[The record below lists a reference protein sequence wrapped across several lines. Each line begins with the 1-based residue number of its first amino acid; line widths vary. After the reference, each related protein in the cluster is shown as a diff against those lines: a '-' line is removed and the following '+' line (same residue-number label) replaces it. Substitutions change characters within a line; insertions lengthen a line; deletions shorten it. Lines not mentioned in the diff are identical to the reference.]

1 MPSYEGLKPGEQT
14 ILVIRRHWWFFVKL
28 VVYSL
33 ILLLIAMAIIIFV
46 KDMLIVTIVSLLTLA
61 IIAGLTIYYRYLWK
75 HDVYVLT
82 DQRIIDINRTNIFQK
97 DVTEFSLDKIQNV
110 TYNQHGPIPMMVNF
124 GEVIIE
130 TAGEFKNVKIELA
143 PNPSAI
149 QQKVSQTFQT
159 YRTKYGFVVE
169 KENKIDLHSNP
180 ESV

>member
-1 MPSYEGLKPGEQT
+1 MSSYQGLKPGEQT
-14 ILVIRRHWWFFVKL
+14 VLVIRRHWWFFVKL
-28 VVYSL
+28 AVYSL
-33 ILLLIAMAIIIFV
+33 IMLIIAIVIIIFV
-46 KDMLIVTIVSLLTLA
+46 NNTLVVTIILLLALLLISGLTL
-61 IIAGLTIYYRYLWK
+61 YYHYLWK
-75 HDVYVLT
+75 HDVYILT
-82 DQRIIDINRTNIFQK
+82 DQRVIDINRTNIFQK

-169 KENKIDLHSNP
+169 KENKIDGHSNP
-180 ESV
+180 VDV